1 MAYSKNKVVPRVVKK
16 RPVKKKPNN
25 KAALRGNPLQKTIK
39 K

>member
-1 MAYSKNKVVPRVVKK
+1 MAYPKK

-25 KAALRGNPLQKTIK
+25 KAALRGNPLQKKNK